1 MTIPSTTRK
10 AGPYF
15 GTGAQ
20 TVWPFTFK
28 VFAAG
33 DVAVTT
39 TTAQGLNTLLVLNTD
54 YSVTLNAN
62 QDTSPGGV
70 VTYPLAGSPLPP
82 GSRLTIVGDLDYDQ
96 PMDLPDGGDF
106 SPVVIENQLDRTV
119 MQIQQLAEAQSRS
132 LQVSVASSTVDTT
145 LPLPVPSHVI
155 GWDQSGTGMQN
166 YSLTDLIVSGVYSDW
181 VTDVFV
187 GTGTQTAFGLQRSPG
202 VLGNCDVSVDG
213 LTALPGIDFFLAAN
227 ILTFAVAPASGAQI
241 LVRYGSA
248 AQQAPTV
255 GAFLKTETQTA
266 GAGQTAFTL
275 TNPYQV
281 GLGALSVFV
290 NGVRMEPV
298 YDYTETNTTTVTF
311 TSGLVAG
318 DRVLFIIGMEITTGT
333 PGRGITSVNRTSGT
347 GAPGTTDTY
356 TITYSDSTTSTFQ
369 VYNGANGTGS
379 GDVTGPASA
388 VNNNFAAFDATTGK
402 LIKDSGSSAA
412 SFEPAITAGTTAQY
426 RRGDKTW
433 QDFATA
439 VRAAVMTGLSTATA
453 TAVVAADTLLVAI
466 GKLQA
471 QVNGKQAT
479 LVSGTNIKTVNGT
492 TLLGSGDLAVGGAGD
507 VTLNGT
513 QTLSNKT
520 LTSLNTGQLAG
531 FRNSIINGKMDISQR
546 NGSTAMALTTTATYF
561 NDRWCCVASTTPSGT
576 LVTGR
581 TTIVGA
587 LGTSQLGDGFA
598 NCLYF
603 QRQSGSY
610 AGFAR
615 AIQVLETTESL
626 SLAGRTVTLSFWAAI
641 NSGWLGGN
649 ITASVVTG
657 TGTDQSSS
665 QFLAGTASGQATAGT
680 TTITPTATL
689 TRYSVQATIP
699 AGATQVAVILQN
711 AGWSGSGTSSDIIAL
726 TGVQLEVGAVATPFE
741 HRPYGT
747 ELALCQRYCEVSKTA
762 ILRNQ
767 FNTGFTYQWF
777 TFAVQ
782 KRVIPTFFLQN
793 TSYTNGSGGTGNAAS
808 LTGLELAFN
817 ASSAGG
823 FISTDLV
830 SVAEL

>member
-28 VFAAG
+28 VFAAE

-39 TTAQGLNTLLVLNTD
+39 TTAQGLNTLRVLNTD

-82 GSRLTIVGDLDYDQ
+82 GNRLTIVGDLDYDQ
-96 PMDLPDGGDF
+96 PMDLPGGGDF
-106 SPVVIENQLDRTV
+106 NPVVIENQLDRTV

-298 YDYTETNTTTVTF
+298 YDYAETNTTTVTF

-318 DRVLFIIGMEITTGT
+318 DRVLFIIGMEVTTGT

-369 VYNGANGTGS
+369 VYNGANGTGT
-379 GDVTGPASA
+379 GDVVGPASA
-388 VNNNFAAFDATTGK
+388 VNNNFVSFNATTGK

-433 QDFATA
+433 QDFFTD

-453 TAVVAADTLLVAI
+453 TAVAATDTLLVAI

-471 QVNGKQAT
+471 QITGKFD
-479 LVSGTNIKTVNGT
+479 KT
-492 TLLGSGDLAVGGAGD
+492 
-507 VTLNGT
+507 
-513 QTLSNKT
+513 
-520 LTSLNTGQLAG
+520 
-531 FRNSIINGKMDISQR
+531 
-546 NGSTAMALTTTATYF
+546 
-561 NDRWCCVASTTPSGT
+561 
-576 LVTGR
+576 
-581 TTIVGA
+581 
-587 LGTSQLGDGFA
+587 
-598 NCLYF
+598 
-603 QRQSGSY
+603 
-610 AGFAR
+610 
-615 AIQVLETTESL
+615 
-626 SLAGRTVTLSFWAAI
+626 
-641 NSGWLGGN
+641 GGN
-649 ITASVVTG
+649 ITGNVGIGFASPSPQVVLHTLANSAGNPDTTGSGVTG
-657 TGTDQSSS
+657 VTARFQNINVNFDFGVYANGTGWIQPRFNGDNSNVFSTYLNPVGGIVLIGPGGLLSNGGAVGYG
-665 QFLAGTASGQATAGT
+665 AGAGGTVTQATSKVTAVTLNKPSGRIT
-680 TTITPTATL
+680 TAADAL
-689 TRYSVQATIP
+689 
-699 AGATQVAVILQN
+699 GANAETSFTFYNSFIGVYDTVAVV
-711 AGWSGSGTSSDIIAL
+711 AGNNSN
-726 TGVQLEVGAVATPFE
+726 
-741 HRPYGT
+741 Y
-747 ELALCQRYCEVSKTA
+747 TA
-762 ILRNQ
+762 IVGGLG
-767 FNTGFTYQWF
+767 TGLCNIIL
-777 TFAVQ
+777 
-782 KRVIPTFFLQN
+782 KNR
-793 TSYTNGSGGTGNAAS
+793 SGGS
-808 LTGLELAFN
+808 L
-817 ASSAGG
+817 
-823 FISTDLV
+823 
-830 SVAEL
+830 AEAVVINFSIIKGSDT